1 MGIDSAPCKK
11 TLIYE
16 SKTCYNK
23 TSKSLTYANGNVLRG
38 GVKVWYNKMTAKT
51 AVFGLQL
58 RERDGRN
65 EKETNAGNIGNA

>member
-1 MGIDSAPCKK
+1 MSC
-11 TLIYE
+11 
-16 SKTCYNK
+16 
-23 TSKSLTYANGNVLRG
+23 G

-65 EKETNAGNIGNA
+65 EKENFTCNIGDDKFIAR

>member
-1 MGIDSAPCKK
+1 MSC
-11 TLIYE
+11 
-16 SKTCYNK
+16 
-23 TSKSLTYANGNVLRG
+23 G

-65 EKETNAGNIGNA
+65 EKETNAGNFGNAQFVAR

>member
-1 MGIDSAPCKK
+1 MSC
-11 TLIYE
+11 
-16 SKTCYNK
+16 
-23 TSKSLTYANGNVLRG
+23 G

-65 EKETNAGNIGNA
+65 EKETNAGNSGDAKFITR

>member
-1 MGIDSAPCKK
+1 MSC
-11 TLIYE
+11 
-16 SKTCYNK
+16 
-23 TSKSLTYANGNVLRG
+23 G
-38 GVKVWYNKMTAKT
+38 GGKGMVNNTIAKT

>member
-1 MGIDSAPCKK
+1 MRKPAQTGRKK
-11 TLIYE
+11 VTTRPVKVRHTQTE
-16 SKTCYNK
+16 MSC
-23 TSKSLTYANGNVLRG
+23 GG

-65 EKETNAGNIGNA
+65 EKETNAGNIGDDKFIAR